1 MTIVLTGKHGEIN
14 GPGEDA
20 VSSGKGRVSFLLVM
34 ALSFPELGLRKGL
47 ILLLWV
53 PEEHAPSKP
62 FLMVSLS

>member
-47 ILLLWV
+47 ILLL
-53 PEEHAPSKP
+53 
-62 FLMVSLS
+62 